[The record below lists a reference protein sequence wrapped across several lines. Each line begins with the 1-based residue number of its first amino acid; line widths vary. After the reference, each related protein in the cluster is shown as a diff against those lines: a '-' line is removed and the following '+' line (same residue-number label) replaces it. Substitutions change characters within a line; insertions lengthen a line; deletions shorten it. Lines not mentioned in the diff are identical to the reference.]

1 MAPASDSCPKQRF
14 LAAFQSERA
23 SVNRSCYCTSDLALP
38 LVPHRHP
45 GPTAN
50 GAQAPAAA
58 QDTGTMSGRAGAPSR
73 SQQAFR
79 WLLQGDDDEERRGG
93 SSQGKQAGGKGG
105 GSGKGGGRRRSGS
118 GSGGK
123 VPFIPGFKLRC
134 DAEAEAAASSSSAAA
149 QGSDLESLQEAFAG
163 VLDAELVADVLAST
177 GGDAAAAMEALLSLT
192 GGGDEAAANEAPM
205 AAEEAE
211 AGSAPAATM
220 AEAAP
225 LGAPAAPCYWDTL
238 PQEMKQLVFEKLPLR
253 WAAASTC
260 HCSACC

>member
-1 MAPASDSCPKQRF
+1 
-14 LAAFQSERA
+14 
-23 SVNRSCYCTSDLALP
+23 
-38 LVPHRHP
+38 
-45 GPTAN
+45 
-50 GAQAPAAA
+50 
-58 QDTGTMSGRAGAPSR
+58 MSGRAGAPSR

-238 PQEMKQLVFEKLPLR
+238 PQEMKQLVFEKLSLR